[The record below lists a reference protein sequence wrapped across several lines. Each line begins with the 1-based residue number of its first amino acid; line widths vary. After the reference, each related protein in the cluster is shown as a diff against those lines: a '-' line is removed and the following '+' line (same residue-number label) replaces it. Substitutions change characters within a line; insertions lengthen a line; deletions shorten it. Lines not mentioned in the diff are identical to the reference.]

1 MMTRCPVILSPTT
14 CFILMVMGPGE
25 VMLEHTVILER
36 EVKGRIHRFKC
47 TKHCHT
53 HVDIPLQVF
62 YRAHR
67 MNVPVDID
75 VLIDQITIKEI
86 HDGRNKV

>member
-1 MMTRCPVILSPTT
+1 
-14 CFILMVMGPGE
+14 MGPGE
-25 VMLEHTVILER
+25 DMLEHTVVFER
-36 EVKGRIHRFKC
+36 EVKGRIHKFKC
-47 TKHCHT
+47 TKRCHM

-75 VLIDQITIKEI
+75 MLIDQMTTKET
-86 HDGRNKV
+86 HGERNRI